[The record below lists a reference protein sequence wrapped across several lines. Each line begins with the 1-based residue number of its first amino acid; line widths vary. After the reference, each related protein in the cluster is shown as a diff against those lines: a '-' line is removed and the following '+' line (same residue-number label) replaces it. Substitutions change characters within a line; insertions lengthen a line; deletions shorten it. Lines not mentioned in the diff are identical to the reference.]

1 MENKVYKTKLGDVRV
16 IRIERDMVTVIYKD
30 KMSNMHVDFLK
41 ALIAESAQA
50 EKQQKYNLI
59 LKHDKA
65 NAVFLDMFRSSDC
78 CYTWDEATDIAFAY
92 ALYLE
97 GK

>member
-41 ALIAESAQA
+41 ALIAEGVQT